1 MKLFLVIILIYR
13 QKYLFLKILSLRK
26 RQAASGKRG
35 RKILVNRFKKLDIV
49 LSGGSTV
56 KRHLLSP
63 IHMRLSRFLLILE
76 GYQVSFDKTID
87 SFQINNL
94 IHSVNVVE
102 NFSKNKNIWKL
113 RNAIK
118 NTKKFNNED
127 IDTSIYLLN
136 KIEPYFTETYFEK
149 IENNPNISFEQIG
162 ELIIKTDFEDGI
174 RFKNNSIIILNKII
188 ISPIRKIHSIR

>member
-102 NFSKNKNIWKL
+102 NFSKNKNI
-113 RNAIK
+113 
-118 NTKKFNNED
+118 
-127 IDTSIYLLN
+127 
-136 KIEPYFTETYFEK
+136 
-149 IENNPNISFEQIG
+149 
-162 ELIIKTDFEDGI
+162 
-174 RFKNNSIIILNKII
+174 
-188 ISPIRKIHSIR
+188 